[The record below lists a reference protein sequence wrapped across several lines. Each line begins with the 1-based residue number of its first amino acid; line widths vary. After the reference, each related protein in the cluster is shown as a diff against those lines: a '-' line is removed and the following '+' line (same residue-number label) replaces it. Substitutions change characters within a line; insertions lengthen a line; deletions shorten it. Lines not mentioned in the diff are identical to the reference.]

1 MMRLVMTVDIDMEES
16 DLNQKEI
23 EKDAYNFANELLLLG
38 AIDMDIWK
46 LILQKVECEGV
57 TWTRQ

>member
-1 MMRLVMTVDIDMEES
+1 MRLAMTVDINMEEAGL
-16 DLNQKEI
+16 DQEEIKKEI
-23 EKDAYNFANELLLLG
+23 DNFANELLLLG
-38 AIDMDIWK
+38 AIDMDIWG

>member
-1 MMRLVMTVDIDMEES
+1 MTVDIDMEES
-16 DLNQKEI
+16 GLDPKEI
-23 EKDAYNFANELLLLG
+23 EGEAYNFANELLLIG

-46 LILQKVECEGV
+46 LVLQKVECEGV

>member
-1 MMRLVMTVDIDMEES
+1 MRLVMTVDIDMEES

>member
-1 MMRLVMTVDIDMEES
+1 MRLVMTVDIDMEES
-16 DLNQKEI
+16 GLDPKEI
-23 EKDAYNFANELLLLG
+23 EGEAYNFANELLLIG

-46 LILQKVECEGV
+46 LVLQKVECEGV